1 VRQHFSQIIF
11 FGAEES
17 GEENRSGGTKK
28 KGMDMDEGVVR
39 HDNRGPNQKDGK
51 LLVVIELD
59 DRDVKEGAWR
69 KLLSAAARRRLPG
82 GSKVIVASKSEKA
95 VAGFGFGTTEAVR
108 LDFFPR
114 DACWYFFK
122 VLLFGSAHAEADQ
135 PPKLTSIAM
144 EILEEYTTGKTLCS
158 GASRALV
165 RILFLLLL
173 RKHIQCT

>member
-1 VRQHFSQIIF
+1 M
-11 FGAEES
+11 
-17 GEENRSGGTKK
+17 RSRGSPPPDPSKK
-28 KGMDMDEGVVR
+28 K
-39 HDNRGPNQKDGK
+39 NRGPNQKDGK
-51 LLVVIELD
+51 LLAVIELD

-82 GSKVIVASKSEKA
+82 GSKVVVASKSEKA

-144 EILEEYTTGKTLCS
+144 EILEEYYGQGQDALFGGFTGSHAKS
-158 GASRALV
+158 
-165 RILFLLLL
+165 FFNY
-173 RKHIQCT
+173 